1 MDVNHHRLVGNKKRF
16 ELSNKGR
23 IILTLKNKYQDLEN
37 NLENIIIGCQQND
50 TRSQKALFDT
60 LGNKMYGICYRYA
73 GNVDDANDILQDGF
87 LKTFEKIHQFK
98 FEGSFE
104 GWMRRI
110 FVNTALERFRNQ
122 YKVINIQ
129 DGWREIDN
137 GYEDIVSSITVDELI
152 KIVQGLSPKYRT
164 VFNLYAIEG
173 YSHKEI
179 AEMLKISEGTSKS
192 NLSRARIILQ
202 EKVAQHYSTDVKM
215 RL

>member
-1 MDVNHHRLVGNKKRF
+1 MLFIIELLVTKNRF
-16 ELSNKGR
+16 ELSDKGR

-60 LGNKMYGICYRYA
+60 LGSKMYGICYRYA

-137 GYEDIVSSITVDELI
+137 GYEDIVSSITVDELV
-152 KIVQGLSPKYRT
+152 KLVQGLSPKYRT
-164 VFNLYAIEG
+164 VFNLFAIEG

-192 NLSRARIILQ
+192 NLSRARTILQ
-202 EKVAQHYSTDVKM
+202 EKVAQHYSADVKM

>member
-1 MDVNHHRLVGNKKRF
+1 MVK
-16 ELSNKGR
+16 KGR
-23 IILTLKNKYQDLEN
+23 IILTLRNKYQDLEK
-37 NLENIIIGCQQND
+37 NLEDIIIGCQRND
-50 TRSQKALFDT
+50 TLSQKALFEA
-60 LGNKMYGICYRYA
+60 LGGKMYGICLRY
-73 GNVDDANDILQDGF
+73 GNNTDDANDILQDGF

-98 FEGSFE
+98 FQGSFE

-129 DGWREIDN
+129 DGMREINDN
-137 GYEDIVSSITVDELI
+137 GYEDIVSSITVGELV
-152 KIVQGLSPKYRT
+152 KLVQDLSPKYRT
-164 VFNLYAIEG
+164 VFNLYAMEG

-179 AEMLKISEGTSKS
+179 AEKLNISEGTSKS

-202 EKVAQHYSTDVKM
+202 EKVAQHYSADVKM